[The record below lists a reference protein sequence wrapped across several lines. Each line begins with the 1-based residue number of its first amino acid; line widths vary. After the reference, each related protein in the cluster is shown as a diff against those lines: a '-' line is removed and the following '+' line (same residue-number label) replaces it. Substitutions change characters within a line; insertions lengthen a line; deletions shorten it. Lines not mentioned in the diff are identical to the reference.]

1 MENKM
6 KFHWTNRL
14 KVATFITVLIFLA
27 ATSVKAQDGKSLFK
41 ANCASCHKVLKNST
55 GPMLQGAKARWADAG
70 EAEKIYEW
78 VKNPVGLANSGT
90 SPYAVQISE
99 YSPTA
104 MTAQGHLSNEEI
116 DAILDYA
123 DSVKPVAK
131 TAVASSDVAGEE
143 EQGEGGSL
151 LWIILLIVVFS
162 VVIFAARGVRK
173 QLAYVVAEKEGEEL
187 DLNKSVKEKLG
198 QWIVRNWKFTTI
210 AFVLL
215 VVTGGADLM
224 KRGFQVGVYAD
235 YMPSQPIN
243 YSHKLHAG
251 EMGIDC
257 KYCHN
262 SAEKSKHAGIPT
274 VNVCMNCHENIVE
287 SDYRLGSTE
296 NIAKIH
302 DAAGYDAETRKYT
315 GNTSPIVW
323 NKAHN
328 LPDHVFFS
336 HAQHVSKETGNIDC
350 KQCHGNVPTYGL
362 GRVSTTE
369 EINQLAGTDGI
380 IALTKPLLTMGWCLE
395 CHNEKSVDLTKSDY
409 YKELHTRLKSRPDF
423 LRKISEDDKITV
435 RELGGWECAKCH
447 Y

>member
-1 MENKM
+1 M

-14 KVATFITVLIFLA
+14 GVATFFTILIFLA
-27 ATSVKAQDGKSLFK
+27 SMPVRAQDGKSLFK
-41 ANCASCHKVLKNST
+41 ANCASCHKALKNST

-70 EAEKIYEW
+70 EADNIYKW
-78 VKNPVGLANSGT
+78 VKDPVALASSGT

-104 MTAQGHLSNEEI
+104 MTAQGHLTNEEI

-123 DSVKPVAK
+123 DSAKPVEKKAGD
-131 TAVASSDVAGEE
+131 AVLAVTEE
-143 EQGEGGSL
+143 GGGSL
-151 LWIILLIVVFS
+151 LWVIVLIIVLG
-162 VVIFAARGVRK
+162 VVIFASRGVRK
-173 QLAYVVAEKEGEEL
+173 QLAYVVAEKDGVEI
-187 DLNKSVKEKLG
+187 DISKSVKTKLG
-198 QWIVRNWKFTTI
+198 EWIVRNWKLTLIMFLI
-210 AFVLL
+210 G

-224 KRGFQVGVYAD
+224 RRGFEVGVYAD

-257 KYCHN
+257 KYCHS
-262 SAEKSKHAGIPT
+262 SAEKSKHAGIPS
-274 VNVCMNCHENIVE
+274 VNVCMNCHETVTE
-287 SDYRLGSTE
+287 SEYRAGSTAE
-296 NIAKIH
+296 IAKIH
-302 DAAGYDAETRKYT
+302 VAAGYDSETKKYT
-315 GNTSPIVW
+315 GETSPVVW

-336 HAQHVSKETGNIDC
+336 HAQHVNPNTANIDC

-369 EINQLAGTDGI
+369 EINELEGTDGI

-395 CHNEKSVDLTKSDY
+395 CHNEKSVDLTKSEY
-409 YKELHTRLKSRPDF
+409 YKELHNRLGSRPDF

>member
-1 MENKM
+1 M

-14 KVATFITVLIFLA
+14 GIATFFTVLIFLVA
-27 ATSVKAQDGKSLFK
+27 MPVKAQDGKSLFK
-41 ANCASCHKVLKNST
+41 ANCASCHKAIKNST
-55 GPMLQGAKARWADAG
+55 GPMLQGAKARWAAAG
-70 EAEKIYEW
+70 EADAIYKW
-78 VKNPVGLANSGT
+78 VKDPVGLANSGT
-90 SPYAVQISE
+90 SPYAIQISE

-104 MTAQGHLSNEEI
+104 MTAQGHLTNDEI

-123 DSVKPVAK
+123 DSVKPVEK
-131 TAVASSDVAGEE
+131 KGGDAVVAEE
-143 EQGEGGSL
+143 EEEGGNAL
-151 LWIILLIVVFS
+151 LWVIILIVVFG

-173 QLAYVVAEKEGEEL
+173 QLAYVVAEKDGVEVEV
-187 DLNKSVKEKLG
+187 NKSVKTKLG
-198 QWIVRNWKFTTI
+198 EWIVRNWKFTLIIFLI
-210 AFVLL
+210 A

-224 KRGFQVGVYAD
+224 RRGFEVGVFED
-235 YMPSQPIN
+235 YEPSQPIN

-257 KYCHN
+257 KYCHS
-262 SAEKSKHAGIPT
+262 SAEKSKHAGIPS
-274 VNVCMNCHENIVE
+274 VNVCMNCHENVVE

-302 DAAGYDAETRKYT
+302 AAAGYDSETKKYT
-315 GNTSPIVW
+315 GETSPIVW

-336 HAQHVSKETGNIDC
+336 HKQHVNSNTANIDC

-380 IALTKPLLTMGWCLE
+380 IPLTKPLLTMGWCLE
-395 CHNEKSVDLTKSDY
+395 CHNEKSVDLTKSEY
-409 YKELHTRLKSRPDF
+409 YKELHSRLGSRPDF

>member
-1 MENKM
+1 M

-14 KVATFITVLIFLA
+14 GVATFFTILIFLA
-27 ATSVKAQDGKSLFK
+27 SMPVKAQDGKSLFK
-41 ANCASCHKVLKNST
+41 ANCASCHKVLKPST

-70 EAEKIYEW
+70 EADNIYKW
-78 VKNPVGLANSGT
+78 VKDPVALASSGT

-104 MTAQGHLSNEEI
+104 MTAQGHLTNEEI

-123 DSVKPVAK
+123 DSAKPVEKKAGD
-131 TAVASSDVAGEE
+131 AVLAVTEE
-143 EQGEGGSL
+143 GGGSL
-151 LWIILLIVVFS
+151 LWVIVLIIVLG
-162 VVIFAARGVRK
+162 VVIFASRGVRK
-173 QLAYVVAEKEGEEL
+173 QLAYVVAEKDGVEI
-187 DLNKSVKEKLG
+187 DISKSVKTKLG
-198 QWIVRNWKFTTI
+198 EWIVRNWKLTLIMFLI
-210 AFVLL
+210 G

-224 KRGFQVGVYAD
+224 RRGFEVGVYAD

-257 KYCHN
+257 KYCHS
-262 SAEKSKHAGIPT
+262 SAEKSKHAGIPS
-274 VNVCMNCHENIVE
+274 VNVCMNCHETVTE
-287 SDYRLGSTE
+287 SEYRAGSTAE
-296 NIAKIH
+296 IAKIH
-302 DAAGYDAETRKYT
+302 VAAGYDSETKKYT
-315 GNTSPIVW
+315 GETSPVVW

-336 HAQHVSKETGNIDC
+336 HAQHVNPNTANIDC

-369 EINQLAGTDGI
+369 EINELEGTDGI

-395 CHNEKSVDLTKSDY
+395 CHNEKSVDLTKSEY
-409 YKELHTRLKSRPDF
+409 YKELHNRLGSRPDF

>member
-14 KVATFITVLIFLA
+14 GVATFFTVLIFLA
-27 ATSVKAQDGKSLFK
+27 AMPVKAQDGKSLFK
-41 ANCASCHKVLKNST
+41 ANCASCHKALKNST
-55 GPMLQGAKARWADAG
+55 GPMLQGAKARWAEAG
-70 EAEKIYEW
+70 EVDNIYKW
-78 VKNPVGLANSGT
+78 VKDPVGLANSGT

-104 MTAQGHLSNEEI
+104 MTAQGHLTNEEI
-116 DAILDYA
+116 DAILDYT
-123 DSVKPVAK
+123 DSVTPVAK
-131 TAVASSDVAGEE
+131 KAGVSAA
-143 EQGEGGSL
+143 EQDEATEDTSL
-151 LWIILLIVVFS
+151 LWIIVLIVVLS
-162 VVIFAARGVRK
+162 VVVFAARGVRK
-173 QLAYVVAEKEGEEL
+173 QLAFVVAEKEGVEI
-187 DLNKSVKEKLG
+187 DIHKSVKTKLG
-198 QWIVRNWKFTTI
+198 EWILRNWKLTLIMFLI
-210 AFVLL
+210 A

-224 KRGFQVGVYAD
+224 RRGFEVGVYSD
-235 YMPSQPIN
+235 YEPSQPIN

-257 KYCHN
+257 KYCHS
-262 SAEKSKHAGIPT
+262 SAEKSKHAGIPS

-287 SDYRLGSTE
+287 SDYRAGSTAE
-296 NIAKIH
+296 IAKIH
-302 DAAGYDAETRKYT
+302 EAAGYDSETKKYT
-315 GNTSPIVW
+315 GQTSPIVW

-336 HAQHVSKETGNIDC
+336 HAQHVNTNTANIDC

-380 IALTKPLLTMGWCLE
+380 IPLTKPLLTMGWCLE
-395 CHNEKSVDLTKSDY
+395 CHNEKSVDLTKSEY
-409 YKELHTRLKSRPDF
+409 YKELHNRLGSRPDF

>member
-1 MENKM
+1 M

-14 KVATFITVLIFLA
+14 GIATFFTVLIFLVA
-27 ATSVKAQDGKSLFK
+27 MPVKAQDGKSLFK
-41 ANCASCHKVLKNST
+41 ANCASCHKAIKNST
-55 GPMLQGAKARWADAG
+55 GPMLQGAKARWAAAG
-70 EAEKIYEW
+70 EADAIYKW
-78 VKNPVGLANSGT
+78 VKDPVGLANSGT
-90 SPYAVQISE
+90 SPYAIQISE

-104 MTAQGHLSNEEI
+104 MTAQGHLTNDEI

-123 DSVKPVAK
+123 DSVKPVEK
-131 TAVASSDVAGEE
+131 KGGDAVAAEE
-143 EQGEGGSL
+143 EEEGGNAL
-151 LWIILLIVVFS
+151 LWVIILIVVFG

-173 QLAYVVAEKEGEEL
+173 QLAYVVAEKDGVEVEV
-187 DLNKSVKEKLG
+187 NKSVKTKLG
-198 QWIVRNWKFTTI
+198 EWIVRNWKLTLIIFLI
-210 AFVLL
+210 A

-224 KRGFQVGVYAD
+224 RRGFEVGVFED
-235 YMPSQPIN
+235 YEPSQPIN

-257 KYCHN
+257 KYCHS
-262 SAEKSKHAGIPT
+262 SAEKSKHAGIPS
-274 VNVCMNCHENIVE
+274 VNVCMNCHENVVE

-302 DAAGYDAETRKYT
+302 AAAGYDSETKKYT
-315 GNTSPIVW
+315 GETSPIVW

-336 HAQHVSKETGNIDC
+336 HKQHVNSNTANIDC

-380 IALTKPLLTMGWCLE
+380 IPLTKPLLTMGWCLE
-395 CHNEKSVDLTKSDY
+395 CHNEKSVDLTKSEY
-409 YKELHTRLKSRPDF
+409 YKELHSRLGSRPDF

>member
-14 KVATFITVLIFLA
+14 GIATFFTVLIFLVA
-27 ATSVKAQDGKSLFK
+27 MPVKAQDGKSLFK
-41 ANCASCHKVLKNST
+41 ANCASCHKAIKNST
-55 GPMLQGAKARWADAG
+55 GPMLQGAKARWAAAG
-70 EAEKIYEW
+70 EADAIYKW
-78 VKNPVGLANSGT
+78 VKDPVGLANSGT
-90 SPYAVQISE
+90 SPYAIQISE

-104 MTAQGHLSNEEI
+104 MTAQGHLTNDEI

-123 DSVKPVAK
+123 DSVKPVEK
-131 TAVASSDVAGEE
+131 KGGDAVAAEE
-143 EQGEGGSL
+143 EEEGGNAL
-151 LWIILLIVVFS
+151 LWVIILIVVFG

-173 QLAYVVAEKEGEEL
+173 QLAYVVAEKDGVEVEV
-187 DLNKSVKEKLG
+187 NKSVKTKLG
-198 QWIVRNWKFTTI
+198 EWIVRNWKLTLIIFLI
-210 AFVLL
+210 A

-224 KRGFQVGVYAD
+224 RRGFEVGVFED
-235 YMPSQPIN
+235 YEPSQPIN

-257 KYCHN
+257 KYCHS
-262 SAEKSKHAGIPT
+262 SAEKSKHAGIPS
-274 VNVCMNCHENIVE
+274 VNVCMNCHENVVE

-302 DAAGYDAETRKYT
+302 AAAGYDSETKKYT
-315 GNTSPIVW
+315 GETSPIVW

-336 HAQHVSKETGNIDC
+336 HKQHVNSNTANIDC

-380 IALTKPLLTMGWCLE
+380 IPLTKPLLTMGWCLE
-395 CHNEKSVDLTKSDY
+395 CHNEKSVDLTKSEY
-409 YKELHTRLKSRPDF
+409 YKELHSRLGSRPDF
-423 LRKISEDDKITV
+423 LRKISEDDKVTV